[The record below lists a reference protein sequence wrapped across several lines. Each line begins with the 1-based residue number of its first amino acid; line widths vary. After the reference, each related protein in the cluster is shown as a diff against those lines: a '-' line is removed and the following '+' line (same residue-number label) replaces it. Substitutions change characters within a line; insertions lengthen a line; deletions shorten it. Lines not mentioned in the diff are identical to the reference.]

1 MGSAGG
7 AGGSELGSSLSTL
20 HALWGSRGG
29 GGGGGDRRG
38 ARGGGGGI
46 KEKADKDGIDTAG

>member
-7 AGGSELGSSLSTL
+7 SGGSELGSSLSTL
-20 HALWGSRGG
+20 HAIWGSR
-29 GGGGGDRRG
+29 GGGGDRRG

-46 KEKADKDGIDTAG
+46 QEKADKDGINTAG